1 MSIEKDIRFIA
12 ESIEWQNKLLA
23 KLLLDKEPN
32 DGCNKSERCND
43 ECYDDDSSA
52 DQIWPDADEILVL
65 KGEELIA
72 SITPENAIVK
82 EGYEVTFR

>member
-1 MSIEKDIRFIA
+1 MSIETDIHFIA

-43 ECYDDDSSA
+43 ECCDDDSSA
-52 DQIWPDADEILVL
+52 DQI
-65 KGEELIA
+65 
-72 SITPENAIVK
+72 
-82 EGYEVTFR
+82 